1 MASGKR
7 SPYAKDDLSRYRQG
21 DILRDLHIIEW
32 AEVVQDQLVITERQL
47 PYAVI
52 LSQECDL
59 EHDYNNHAG
68 GESFKRLKDKCLPT
82 ILVCP
87 AYLATELRTGEHLQ
101 NLGLKMQSLSSD
113 QFKRLKQNNDSR
125 YHYLV
130 EEADLQLPE
139 LVVDFKHFF
148 SIPRQVIYRET
159 VSKRYVCSIDD
170 LFRENLSNRFAN
182 YISRIGLPELESA
195 A

>member
-1 MASGKR
+1 MASDKR
-7 SPYAKDDLSRYRQG
+7 SQYAIDHLNRYRQG
-21 DILRDLHIIEW
+21 DILRDLRIVEW
-32 AEVVQDQLVITERQL
+32 AEIVQDDLVITERQL

-59 EHDYNNHAG
+59 EHDYNNHADDTR
-68 GESFKRLKDKCLPT
+68 FKGLKDKCLPT

-87 AYLATELRTGEHLQ
+87 AYLATQLRTGEHLQ

-125 YHYLV
+125 YHYLA

-148 SIPRQVIYRET
+148 SIPRNVIYRDS
-159 VSKRYVCSIDD
+159 VSSGYVCSIDD